1 MTINELKKT
10 VKEVETRADDPIHF
24 DKVKEYD
31 EGLNEVIETCKDN
44 YTQQVFDE
52 VVAQYK
58 SDKKRE
64 IIETLNKFDEHS
76 KPIVEKAYK
85 QVKEAESKATQ
96 SIDPQ
101 TQFEMDKQNYVIN
114 KLQNEL
120 SNTFTGNNP
129 EISELDEALNTAN
142 GDKFYTNGLIQT
154 QNILLNNIDSNENV
168 SDIDKQHLKT
178 SVRTNVN
185 ELKNKIVPK
194 EYHEIKELK
203 ERLQNSGGASQG
215 KVNMFKFMRNQESS
229 KVTS

>member
-1 MTINELKKT
+1 MAINELKKT
-10 VKEVETRADDPIHF
+10 VEQIESRAQDPIHF

-31 EGLNEVIETCKDN
+31 EGLNEVIETYKDN
-44 YTQQVFDE
+44 YTQQAFDE

-58 SDKKRE
+58 SDKERE
-64 IIETLNKFDEHS
+64 ITEKLNKFDEQS
-76 KPIVEKAYK
+76 KPLLEKAYK

-101 TQFEMDKQNYVIN
+101 TPFEMDKQNYVIN

-120 SNTFTGNNP
+120 SNTFTGKNP
-129 EISELDEALNTAN
+129 DISELDEALNTAN

-154 QNILLNNIDSNENV
+154 QNMLINNVDSNEKI
-168 SDIDKQHLKT
+168 SDIDKQHLK
-178 SVRTNVN
+178 SSIRTNVN

-203 ERLQNSGGASQG
+203 ERLQNSRGASQG
-215 KVNMFKFMRNQESS
+215 KVNMFKFMRNQGSN
-229 KVTS
+229 KATS

>member
-1 MTINELKKT
+1 M
-10 VKEVETRADDPIHF
+10 ETRANNPIHF

-31 EGLNEVIETCKDN
+31 EGLNEVIETYKDN
-44 YTQQVFDE
+44 YTQQAFDE
-52 VVAQYK
+52 VVSLYK
-58 SDKKRE
+58 SDKECE
-64 IIETLNKFDEHS
+64 IIEVLNKFDE
-76 KPIVEKAYK
+76 
-85 QVKEAESKATQ
+85 QVKEAESKTTQ

-120 SNTFTGNNP
+120 SNTFTSSNP
-129 EISELDEALNTAN
+129 DISELDEALNTAN

-154 QNILLNNIDSNENV
+154 QNILLNNIDSNEKV
-168 SDIDKQHLKT
+168 SDIDKQHLKA
-178 SVRTNVN
+178 SVRINVN

-215 KVNMFKFMRNQESS
+215 KVNMFRFMRGKEIKKQRLN
-229 KVTS
+229 